1 MRQLT
6 AVVCSLGLFIPVTGH
21 TATELVVRLTGK
33 WLKMNQ
39 EYVAKE
45 KAGEFSEAKRDA
57 RIRYELRAEGLL
69 SAFDQNKEYVDNKVM
84 GVEQGGSSSAQ
95 LVESKGKY
103 YWRVV
108 REWRDKSGKDK
119 KYEKDFEVEFT
130 DGNWDD
136 YQDGKDIEATFT
148 KAAQKAWDAACT
160 EVVTKYADDLRG
172 QYASQYPSATI
183 DPVATEALGSK
194 TGVKLQGNNEK
205 MTVTGSDTYLTA
217 KVKVNY

>member
-1 MRQLT
+1 MRLLT
-6 AVVCSLGLFIPVTGH
+6 AVVCSLGFFIPVTGH

-39 EYVAKE
+39 EYVAKD
-45 KAGEFSEAKRDA
+45 KAGEFSETKRDA

-84 GVEQGGSSSAQ
+84 GVEQSGSSSAQ
-95 LVESKGKY
+95 LVENKDKY

-108 REWRDKSGKDK
+108 REWRDKAGKDK

-148 KAAQKAWDAACT
+148 KASQKAWDAACT
-160 EVVTKYADDLRG
+160 EVVTRYADDLRG
-172 QYASQYPSATI
+172 QYATQYPSATI
-183 DPVATEALGSK
+183 DPVVTEALGSK
-194 TGVKLQGNNEK
+194 AGVKLQGNNEK